1 MTMKNQDKTKRNSAA
16 KYLHV
21 NEVDISNPAVRCP
34 VILLLDTSKSMK
46 GQPIKELEDGLCQL
60 ITEIQ
65 NDITASNS
73 VELCIVT
80 LDEHATVQLPFTPAM
95 DLVPRKL
102 GLTAAGGT
110 FTGKALDRAYEQLV
124 ARRKQYAENGIF
136 SYAPWVI
143 LMSDG
148 KPGDSWQG
156 PAENLLA
163 LVKKLQMLYIGVAIG
178 DKANT
183 EIMKKMLPPTP
194 GPLTLSHLQFK
205 EFFRWLSDS
214 LSAVSCS
221 CVSEPNVPKVKNW
234 NSIF

>member
-1 MTMKNQDKTKRNSAA
+1 MKNQDKTKRTSAN
-16 KYLHV
+16 KYQHV

-46 GQPIKELEDGLCQL
+46 GEPIKELENGLCQL

-65 NDITASNS
+65 DDIAALNS

-80 LDEHATVQLPFTPAM
+80 LDENATIQLPFTPAS

-102 GLTAAGGT
+102 GLKAEGGT
-110 FTGKALDRAYEQLV
+110 FTGKALSRAYEQISV
-124 ARRKQYAENGIF
+124 RRKMYAENGIF
-136 SYAPWVI
+136 SYAPWIV

-148 KPGDSWQG
+148 KPGDQWQA
-156 PAENLLA
+156 PAEKLLK
-163 LVKKLQMLYIGVAIG
+163 LTKRLQMQYIGIAIG

-183 EIMKKMLPPTP
+183 KIMREMVPAEP
-194 GPLTLSHLQFK
+194 GPLNLSHVQFK

-221 CVSEPNVPKVKNW
+221 CVSEPAVPKIEKW
-234 NSIF
+234 NYTF